1 MLYVIGTPIG
11 NLKDITLRALETLR
25 AVDVVLC
32 EDTRH
37 SLKLLSH
44 YEIKK
49 PLIAYHKFNE
59 RETAER
65 VVAELKQGKEIA
77 LISDAG
83 MPLISDPGSVLIA
96 RVKEEGLPFTVVP
109 GTTAFVPAL
118 ILGGMG
124 APFLFHGFLPE
135 KKKERDALLRRLKQ
149 ETATLIFYAAPH
161 DMESTVTALYGAFG
175 DRKAVAVREI
185 TKMYEEAVH
194 FTLSQGFSGAKG
206 EFVLLVAGAQEQEEF
221 AALSEEE
228 HIQKYLNEG
237 MGKMDAIKRVAKE
250 RGVPKS
256 SLYHYTVAEEK

>member
-1 MLYVIGTPIG
+1 MLYVVGTPIG

-25 AVDVVLC
+25 AVDYVLC

-49 PLIAYHKFNE
+49 PLVAYHKFNE
-59 RETAER
+59 REAANR
-65 VVAELKQGKEIA
+65 VIEDLKQGKEIA

-83 MPLISDPGSVLIA
+83 MPLVSDPGSVLIA
-96 RVKEEGLPFTVVP
+96 RVKEEGLSFTVVP

-135 KKKERDALLRRLKQ
+135 KKKERDAVLRKLKN
-149 ETATLIFYAAPH
+149 ETATLIFYCAPH
-161 DMESTVTALYGAFG
+161 DMESTVQSLYQAFG
-175 DRKAVAVREI
+175 DRTAVAVREI

-194 FTLSQGFSGAKG
+194 FTLSQGFNGAKG
-206 EFVLLVAGAQEQEEF
+206 EFVLLVSGAEEKDEF
-221 AALSEEE
+221 AEISVEE
-228 HIQKYLNEG
+228 HIQKYLSEG
-237 MGKMDAIKRVAKE
+237 LSKMEAIKRVAKE
-250 RGVPKS
+250 RGVAKS
-256 SLYHYTVAEEK
+256 SLYHYTVKE